1 MLVIRLRRV
10 GKKNQPAFKIIVTEK
25 KKAPT
30 KGIFIEEVGFWNPLT
45 KERILKEE
53 RIKYW
58 LSVGAKASDT
68 IHNMLIDGKVIEG
81 EKIKKHSKSKKKE
94 GEKKAEDNGKKEES
108 KEEPKEKVKEEIKK
122 EVKEDVKEEVKE
134 EKKEDEG
141 KEEQPEK
148 QEEVKAEEEAKE
160 KEEEKKEE
168 PKK

>member
-68 IHNMLIDGKVIEG
+68 IHNMLISGGVIKG
-81 EKIKKHSKSKKKE
+81 EKIKKHSKLKKK
-94 GEKKAEDNGKKEES
+94 GKEKKKGKGDEKKEES
-108 KEEPKEKVKEEIKK
+108 ENQEKNKKGKPEEVIEEQSEI
-122 EVKEDVKEEVKE
+122 ENKEEVKE
-134 EKKEDEG
+134 KKEG
-141 KEEQPEK
+141 S
-148 QEEVKAEEEAKE
+148 E
-160 KEEEKKEE
+160 KESKPEQIEEKKEIPE
-168 PKK
+168 TKE

>member
-81 EKIKKHSKSKKKE
+81 EKIKKHSKAKKKE
-94 GEKKAEDNGKKEES
+94 KEVVKDDKEKEES
-108 KEEPKEKVKEEIKK
+108 KNQEKDKEEKPEEIIEKQP
-122 EVKEDVKEEVKE
+122 EVENKEDVKE
-134 EKKEDEG
+134 KKEQE
-141 KEEQPEK
+141 KQPEI
-148 QEEVKAEEEAKE
+148 EN

-168 PKK
+168 EKKEKKKEEPKKEN

>member
-68 IHNMLIDGKVIEG
+68 VRNMLIDGKVIKG
-81 EKIKKHSKSKKKE
+81 KKIKKHGKPKKKE
-94 GEKKAEDNGKKEES
+94 EDKTVKETSKEKGDEKK
-108 KEEPKEKVKEEIKK
+108 EKTQEEIKLEK
-122 EVKEDVKEEVKE
+122 KEEVKE
-134 EKKEDEG
+134 EIK
-141 KEEQPEK
+141 
-148 QEEVKAEEEAKE
+148 
-160 KEEEKKEE
+160 EEKKNF
-168 PKK
+168 